1 MCIMVPRL
9 FKKIVELTK
18 MTTSTTLLCIKKILE
33 SVIIKVFGCLKKK
46 KGNKSVVIVMNP

>member
-1 MCIMVPRL
+1 MVTRL

-46 KGNKSVVIVMNP
+46 GNKSVVIVMNP

>member
-1 MCIMVPRL
+1 MVTRL